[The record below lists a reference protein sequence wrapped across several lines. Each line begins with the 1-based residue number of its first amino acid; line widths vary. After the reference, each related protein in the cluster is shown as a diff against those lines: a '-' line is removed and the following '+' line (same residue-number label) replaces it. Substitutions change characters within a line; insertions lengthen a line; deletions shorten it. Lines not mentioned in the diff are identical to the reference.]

1 MNFVENMRPLVSVVM
16 PSYNA
21 EKYISEA
28 IQSVIAQIYE
38 NWELLIIDDCSTDST
53 ANIVKQFSD
62 VDSRITLY
70 SNPKNMGV
78 ALTRNKGMN
87 LAKGSWIALL
97 DSDDVWHKDKLE
109 KQIELAGKTGA
120 DIVYCSY
127 CLIDSCGKK
136 ISEFIVPPI
145 TSYEE
150 MLKSSVISCSTAMLC
165 NNSAGKHRFTGG
177 NFHED
182 YVFWLNLLR
191 NGFEAV
197 GCEES
202 LSDYRVVEGSRSH
215 NKIKSAKNR
224 WIVYRKVEKLPL
236 KKAVRAF
243 ASYTYNGFRKYKR
256 L

>member
-1 MNFVENMRPLVSVVM
+1 MKFTEDVRPLISVVM

-28 IQSVIAQIYE
+28 IQSVLAQTYE
-38 NWELLIIDDCSTDST
+38 NLELLVIDDGSTDST
-53 ANIVKQFSD
+53 ADIVRRFSKI
-62 VDSRITLY
+62 DSRVTLY
-70 SNPKNMGV
+70 MNSKNIGV
-78 ALTRNKGMN
+78 ALTRNRGMD

-109 KQIELAGKTGA
+109 KQVALAEKTGA
-120 DIVYCSY
+120 DIIYCSY
-127 CLIDSCGKK
+127 FLTDENGKR
-136 ISEFIVPPI
+136 ISEFIVPSV

-150 MLKSSVISCSTAMLC
+150 MLKCSVIGCSTAMFC
-165 NNSAGKHRFTGG
+165 STSAGRYRFT
-177 NFHED
+177 NESFHED

-197 GCEES
+197 GCEEP
-202 LSDYRVVEGSRSH
+202 LLDYRVVENSRSY

-224 WIVYRKVEKLPL
+224 WIVYREVEKLSL
-236 KKAVRAF
+236 KKAVCAF
-243 ASYTYNGFRKYKR
+243 VSYTYNGIRKYKR

>member
-28 IQSVIAQIYE
+28 IQSVIAQTYE

-150 MLKSSVISCSTAMLC
+150 MLKSNTIGCSTVLLC
-165 NNSAGKHRFTGG
+165 STSAGRYRFT
-177 NFHED
+177 NESFHED

-202 LSDYRVVEGSRSH
+202 LSDYRVIEGSRSH

-224 WIVYRKVEKLPL
+224 WIVYRKVEKLPF
-236 KKAVRAF
+236 KKAVCAF